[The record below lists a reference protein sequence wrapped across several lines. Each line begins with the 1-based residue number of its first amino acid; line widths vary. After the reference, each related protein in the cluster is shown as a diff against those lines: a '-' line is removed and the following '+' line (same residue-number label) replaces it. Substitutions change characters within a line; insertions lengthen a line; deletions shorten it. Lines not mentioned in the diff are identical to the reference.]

1 MRKSATGIDYAVAS
15 GMIVVVV
22 MMIVMMIMMMIVLM
36 MIMMV
41 KNGILMMAIPSF
53 TIESV
58 AIDALDSQ
66 FKLER
71 SVGAGEA
78 IFISN
83 RGELYTKTLNGYQD
97 PSNVFAPCLFE
108 YVYFARPDSV
118 RVMW

>member
-22 MMIVMMIMMMIVLM
+22 
-36 MIMMV
+36 V
-41 KNGILMMAIPSF
+41 KNDDTYHHLVVVDEYNDDDDTFII
-53 TIESV
+53 IESV

-83 RGELYTKTLNGYQD
+83 RGELYTKTLNGFQD

-118 RVMW
+118 RVLR